1 MIFTTAQIEAITQ
14 DVLRELQSRGVA
26 IAPAP
31 KDARNGS
38 STPQLVST
46 TSADSDG
53 ASSNGST
60 GTVSL
65 NQSVITEDLLA
76 AADVAGRTI
85 AIPRSAVLT
94 PSGRDY
100 IRRHKIRIS
109 TSGRESAASQR
120 TLSLV
125 LVGRC
130 SAAES
135 AANSTKCAIVKAGCD
150 PDAAFQS
157 RKLVPNPVVTCSRQP
172 AVVACLLNR
181 DSAVRAAVVDA
192 SVSISELQATMN
204 PQVVCVSPDGWSF
217 ADFRR
222 LFRQLAST
230 DSEAPTAWKELR

>member
-31 KDARNGS
+31 KGTGTGS
-38 STPQLVST
+38 ASTKQASG
-46 TSADSDG
+46 TSAANDDS
-53 ASSNGST
+53 SPNGST
-60 GTVSL
+60 ATVSL
-65 NQSVITEDLLA
+65 NQSVITEDLLV

-85 AIPRSAVLT
+85 AISGSAVLT

-109 TSGRESAASQR
+109 TSGRETAAVQR

-135 AANSTKCAIVKAGCD
+135 AASSTKCAIVKAGCD
-150 PDAAFQS
+150 PDAAYQS
-157 RKLVPNPVVTCSRQP
+157 RKLIPNSVVTCSQQP

-181 DSAVRAAVVDA
+181 DSAIRAAVVDA

-204 PQVVCVSPDGWSF
+204 PQVVCVSPEGWSF

-222 LFRQLAST
+222 LFRHLASA
-230 DSEAPTAWKELR
+230 DSAAPTAWKELR